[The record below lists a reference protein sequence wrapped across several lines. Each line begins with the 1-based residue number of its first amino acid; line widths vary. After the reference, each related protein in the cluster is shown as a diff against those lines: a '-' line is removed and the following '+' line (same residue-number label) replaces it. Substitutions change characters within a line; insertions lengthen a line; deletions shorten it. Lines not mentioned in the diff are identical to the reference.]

1 MADSAR
7 SNLTADRRSY
17 VLYGGCPEPTLYT
30 HLEEP
35 ELTSKL
41 NELAQWGTI
50 GDTDYVTLQ
59 PCTNPEDASQDRF
72 VVQDWDIRGRIW
84 RFRAVFDG
92 MCGAL
97 P

>member
-1 MADSAR
+1 
-7 SNLTADRRSY
+7 
-17 VLYGGCPEPTLYT
+17 LYT